1 MHSCR
6 ALIRKWG
13 NKGEAGIPG
22 IHFTGVA
29 YSRRYGSGSLA
40 KSFWFDRQCPGSGR
54 SGSDLGSP
62 VW

>member
-29 YSRRYGSGSLA
+29 YSRRYGSGLTGSVLVVAGVAVILA
-40 KSFWFDRQCPGSGR
+40 AQFGSA
-54 SGSDLGSP
+54 
-62 VW
+62 WHINA